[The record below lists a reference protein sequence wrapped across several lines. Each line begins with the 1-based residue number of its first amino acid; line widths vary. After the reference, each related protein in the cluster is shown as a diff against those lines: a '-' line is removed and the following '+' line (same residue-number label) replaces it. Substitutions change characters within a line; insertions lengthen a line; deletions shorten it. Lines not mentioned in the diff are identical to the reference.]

1 MSIFSS
7 TFRSGQVFQATDA
20 GAAAQGNNPV
30 LPDSTMKI
38 SDHVWAIMGWPN
50 IGIVVGGNAVLVVD
64 TGLGPKNGE
73 TISRAVAK
81 LAPGRKVYLTT
92 THFHPEHASGDA
104 GFPAGTTMI
113 RDEVQ
118 QQEMEKHGQ
127 EMIDSFAGRS
137 PQQKELLSPVK
148 LRKPDAPFEKEK

>member
-7 TFRSGQVFQATDA
+7 SFRTGLVILATVA

-30 LPDSTMKI
+30 LPDATTMI

-81 LAPGRKVYLTT
+81 LAPGKKIYLTP

-104 GFPAGTTMI
+104 GFPPGTTLI
-113 RDEVQ
+113 RVEVQ
-118 QQEMEKHGQ
+118 QQEMDMHGQ
-127 EMIDSFAGRS
+127 DMIDSCAGRS
-137 PQQKELLSPVK
+137 PQQKELLSTVK

>member
-7 TFRSGQVFQATDA
+7 TFRTGLVILATVA

-50 IGIVVGGNAVLVVD
+50 IGIVVGNNAVLVVD

-73 TISRAVAK
+73 TNTHTK
-81 LAPGRKVYLTT
+81 TKHTPGRKVYLTT

-104 GFPAGTTMI
+104 GF
-113 RDEVQ
+113 
-118 QQEMEKHGQ
+118 
-127 EMIDSFAGRS
+127 
-137 PQQKELLSPVK
+137 
-148 LRKPDAPFEKEK
+148 